1 MVTIYQ
7 YFKQYLK
14 YFVVGSLGT
23 LINLIV
29 LYFSVELVG
38 LPYLFGGAL
47 GFTLGVT
54 SNYFLNKEW
63 TFYDKGSVTFK
74 QYRRYLYVS
83 LIGLIGGTSLLYL
96 FVEFLGL
103 WYLFSQIISIIIMGI
118 VSFILHRFWTFKR

>member
-54 SNYFLNKEW
+54 FNYFLNKEW